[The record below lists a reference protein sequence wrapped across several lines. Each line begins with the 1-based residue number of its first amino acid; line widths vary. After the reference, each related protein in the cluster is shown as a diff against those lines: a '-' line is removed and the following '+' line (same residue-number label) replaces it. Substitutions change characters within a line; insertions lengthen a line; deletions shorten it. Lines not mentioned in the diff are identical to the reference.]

1 MSHDDPPPPA
11 RRGLRA
17 VAVHR
22 VTPDDVGQRVSIRH
36 MVVTGAATEP
46 RATDVVGR
54 LLGYENGV
62 LALVDRDHQL
72 RLVDEA
78 AIVASRVIPPHP
90 RLPAEPTDVGTA
102 DQPLERDAAR
112 VLLLDGRDRVL
123 LVAHQATAARTV
135 WTAPGGGVR
144 PGEDHH
150 AAAVRELTE
159 ELGLTAEV
167 GPWIWSRRV
176 TFAFAGVHLTQTE
189 RWFLA
194 RVPAYDEVEAP
205 LDDPGLVAARW
216 WTAAELRATD
226 ETLAPRALPDH
237 LEALLRDGPPAE
249 PVDVGR

>member
-1 MSHDDPPPPA
+1 VSADRPPA
-11 RRGLRA
+11 PRRGLRA

-22 VTPDDVGQRVSIRH
+22 VTADDVGQRVSIRH
-36 MVVTGAATEP
+36 LVVTGAATEP
-46 RATDVVGR
+46 RSTDVIGR
-54 LLGYENGV
+54 LLGYQDGV

-90 RLPAEPTDVGTA
+90 RLAAEPTDVGTA
-102 DQPLERDAAR
+102 EHPLERDAAR
-112 VLLLDGRDRVL
+112 VLLLDERDRVL
-123 LVAHQATAARTV
+123 LVAHRASAERTV

-150 AAAVRELTE
+150 TAAVRELTE
-159 ELGLTAEV
+159 ELGLSAEV
-167 GPWIWSRRV
+167 GPWIWSREV
-176 TFAFAGVHLTQTE
+176 TFTFAGVHLTQAE

-194 RVPAYDEVEAP
+194 RVRTYDEVEAP

-216 WTAAELRATD
+216 WTVAELRTTD

-237 LEALLRDGPPAE
+237 LESLLVDGPPPE

>member
-1 MSHDDPPPPA
+1 MTSPDPPPP

-36 MVVTGAATEP
+36 LVVTGAATEP
-46 RATDVVGR
+46 RAADVVGR
-54 LLGYENGV
+54 LLGYQDGV

-90 RLPAEPTDVGTA
+90 RLTAEPTDVGTA
-102 DQPLERDAAR
+102 DHPLERNAAR

-123 LVAHQATAARTV
+123 LVAHQASADHRV

-144 PGEDHH
+144 PGEDHRT
-150 AAAVRELTE
+150 AAARELTE
-159 ELGLTAEV
+159 ELGLTADV
-167 GPWIWSRRV
+167 GPWIWSRRE
-176 TFAFAGVHLTQTE
+176 TFTYAGIHLTQTE

-194 RVPAYDEVEAP
+194 RVRAYDEVEAP

-216 WTAAELRATD
+216 WTVDELRTTD
-226 ETLAPRALPDH
+226 ATLAPRALPDH